1 MKIILIANLAG
12 GVGKTTLAHSIATAA
27 SEYGK
32 KTLAIDADPDASLT
46 FLAGIENPRLTLA
59 EVANEPGKNEAAIV
73 KTIDRFSLIPS
84 ASRLI
89 ELERISDKFKEAIS
103 GYELVIIDSPSGPNR
118 ILPQLLSLADRVLS
132 PIDGSMLSIRGAL
145 HIRRF
150 IGSEDKLRINLI
162 TNKKVNDFG
171 LNQIKSDLD
180 FVETEIRFDEKVHL
194 AQFANRS
201 VLTTYPDSDFAS
213 DVRELTY
220 SLLEDFS
227 LI

>member
-84 ASRLI
+84 ASQ
-89 ELERISDKFKEAIS
+89 AM
-103 GYELVIIDSPSGPNR
+103 NW
-118 ILPQLLSLADRVLS
+118 
-132 PIDGSMLSIRGAL
+132 
-145 HIRRF
+145 
-150 IGSEDKLRINLI
+150 
-162 TNKKVNDFG
+162 
-171 LNQIKSDLD
+171 
-180 FVETEIRFDEKVHL
+180 
-194 AQFANRS
+194 
-201 VLTTYPDSDFAS
+201 
-213 DVRELTY
+213 
-220 SLLEDFS
+220 
-227 LI
+227 

>member
-1 MKIILIANLAG
+1 MKVLLVANLAG
-12 GVGKTTLAHSIATAA
+12 GVGKTSLAHAIATAA

-32 KTLAIDADPDASLT
+32 KTLAVDADPDASLT
-46 FLAGIENPRLTLA
+46 FLTGMENPRLTLV

-84 ASRLI
+84 ASRVI
-89 ELERISDKFKEAIS
+89 ELEGISDNFKEAIS
-103 GYELVIIDSPSGPNR
+103 GYELVVIDSPSGPNR
-118 ILPQLLSLADRVLS
+118 ILPQVLNLADRVLA
-132 PIDGSMLSIRGAL
+132 PVDGSMLSIRGAL

-150 IGSEDKLRINLI
+150 LGPENKLGINLI
-162 TNKKVNDFG
+162 TNKKVNDLG
-171 LNQIKSDLD
+171 LNQIRSDLE

-201 VLTTYPDSDFAS
+201 VLTAYPDSEFAS

-227 LI
+227 MI

>member
-118 ILPQLLSLADRVLS
+118 ILPQLLSLADRVLA

-150 IGSEDKLRINLI
+150 IGSENKLRIDLI
-162 TNKKVNDFG
+162 TNKKVNDLG
-171 LNQIKSDLD
+171 LNQINSDLD

>member
-118 ILPQLLSLADRVLS
+118 ILPQLLSLADRVLA

-150 IGSEDKLRINLI
+150 LGSENKLRINLI

>member
-1 MKIILIANLAG
+1 MKILLIANLAG

-118 ILPQLLSLADRVLS
+118 ILPQLLSLADRVLA

-150 IGSEDKLRINLI
+150 IGSENKLRINLI

>member
-1 MKIILIANLAG
+1 MKVLLVANLAG
-12 GVGKTTLAHSIATAA
+12 GVGKTSLAHAIATAA

-32 KTLAIDADPDASLT
+32 KTLAVDADPDASLT
-46 FLAGIENPRLTLA
+46 FLTGMENPRLTLV

-84 ASRLI
+84 ASRVI
-89 ELERISDKFKEAIS
+89 ELEGISDNFKEAIS
-103 GYELVIIDSPSGPNR
+103 GYELVVIDSPSGPNR
-118 ILPQLLSLADRVLS
+118 ILPQVLNLADRVLA
-132 PIDGSMLSIRGAL
+132 PVDGSMLSIRGAL

-150 IGSEDKLRINLI
+150 LGPENKLGINLI
-162 TNKKVNDFG
+162 TNKKVNDLG
-171 LNQIKSDLD
+171 LSQIRSDLE

-201 VLTTYPDSDFAS
+201 VLTAYPDSEFAS

-227 LI
+227 MI

>member
-103 GYELVIIDSPSGPNR
+103 SYELVIIDSPSGPNR
-118 ILPQLLSLADRVLS
+118 ILPQLLNLADRVLA

-150 IGSEDKLRINLI
+150 IGSENKLRINLI

-201 VLTTYPDSDFAS
+201 VLTAYPDSDFAS